1 VTEEAVGTV
10 LAGYRLEELIGRGG
24 MSVVYRAEHI
34 HLGKNVALKILS
46 PALALDEDF
55 RERFLRESRI
65 AASIEHPNIIPIY
78 DAGEVEGRLYIAMR
92 LVDGLDLR
100 QLIDRDGTLSLG
112 HTVFIIEQV
121 ASALDTAHALDLV
134 HRYVKL

>member
-1 VTEEAVGTV
+1 
-10 LAGYRLEELIGRGG
+10 

-112 HTVFIIEQV
+112 HTLFIIEQV

-134 HRYVKL
+134 HRDVKPGN